1 MNEHTKVAR
10 TFKDAYTHKKFPFN
24 AYASCLYAEE
34 THKLIY
40 SLFYSEFLERLS
52 LTVLIQWFTIVKLVF
67 DLKLQLQNNHN
78 SYDLGKGAIL
88 IAATGLFFRIKVH

>member
-1 MNEHTKVAR
+1 MNTQNWRVLLK
-10 TFKDAYTHKKFPFN
+10 TDTHKFPFN

-34 THKLIY
+34 THSKLIY

-78 SYDLGKGAIL
+78 SYDLSKGAIL
-88 IAATGLFFRIKVH
+88 IAAPGLFFRIKVH